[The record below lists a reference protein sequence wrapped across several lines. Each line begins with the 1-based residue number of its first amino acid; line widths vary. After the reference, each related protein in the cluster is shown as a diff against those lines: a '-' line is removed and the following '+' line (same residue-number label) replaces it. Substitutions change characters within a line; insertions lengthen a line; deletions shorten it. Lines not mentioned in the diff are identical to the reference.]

1 MADAYQPMLADF
13 AFANEEQAAINEAL
27 NQDDPWGYTAAD
39 SFVADALK
47 SAKKKILDYHLE
59 RHHHHCCYCRKS
71 LKGEGHFV
79 TDREHILPKGYAIF
93 KHYCYTIWN
102 LAAACKRCNMQFKG
116 KKITFLNDAVDTTK
130 FKLSDNYQFVHPNF
144 DRFED
149 HIVREAKQRGTAHVI
164 AFVIKDTAK
173 ARYTYE
179 FFRLDELERAS
190 FDEAQGRQPQIVDT
204 PGTFAARELIEKY
217 NQ

>member
-1 MADAYQPMLADF
+1 MADPYQPMLTDF
-13 AFANEEQAAINEAL
+13 VLSDEEQAAIIEAL
-27 NQDDPWGYTAAD
+27 NENDPWGYAAAD
-39 SFVADALK
+39 SLVADVLK
-47 SAKKKILDYHLE
+47 SAKKKILDHHLE

-71 LKGEGHFV
+71 LQGEGHFV
-79 TDREHILPKGYAIF
+79 TDREHILPKGNAIF
-93 KHYCYTIWN
+93 KPYCYTIWN

-116 KKITFLNDAVDTTK
+116 KKTTFLNDAVDTTK
-130 FKLSDNYQFVHPNF
+130 FELSDNYQFVHPNF

-149 HIVREAKQRGTAHVI
+149 HIVREATQRGTAHVI
-164 AFVIKDTAK
+164 AFVIEDTAK

-190 FDEAQGRQPQIVDT
+190 FDEAQGRQPQIADT
-204 PGTFAARELIEKY
+204 TGTFAARELIEKY